1 MAILAMTSMYKIHV
15 DYFSVDYID
24 PRGHLFLS
32 SSFWK
37 PISKPKGLT
46 LKYAVFRIILEELS
60 KIDVTFVTF
69 HSSKK

>member
-1 MAILAMTSMYKIHV
+1 MALLAMTSSYKIHV
-15 DYFSVDYID
+15 DYFSVDYTD
-24 PRGHLFLS
+24 LRDHLFLS

-37 PISKPKGLT
+37 PNSKVEGLT
-46 LKYAVFRIILEELS
+46 LKSAVFRIMLEKLS